1 MEQQAE
7 GNSSKDNYLRYTK
20 LEAGKPANFAL
31 LEEDPL
37 CYWLV
42 WADGTDGS
50 AKPFR
55 FVSQP
60 SQADI
65 DSEFGANY
73 TQALNYDKTGPRK
86 PQECLTWPVYNWDLS
101 LVQVLEVSH
110 VSLARQFAKYGLNR
124 KYSKNLLG
132 WDFELSKIQADMTR
146 YELLIV
152 PRDDEEHSDDKM
164 EAAWEKAQ
172 GNGFDLQQMVVGG
185 DPFNPAAS

>member
-65 DSEFGANY
+65 DAEFGTNY

-86 PQECLTWPVYNWDLS
+86 PQECLTWPVYNWDLN

-164 EAAWEKAQ
+164 DAAWEKAQ
-172 GNGFDLQQMVVGG
+172 KSGFDLQQMVVGG
-185 DPFNPAAS
+185 DPFNPAG

>member
-65 DSEFGANY
+65 DSEFGTNY

-164 EAAWEKAQ
+164 DAAWEKAQ

-185 DPFNPAAS
+185 DPFNPAG

>member
-65 DSEFGANY
+65 DSEFGTNY

-172 GNGFDLQQMVVGG
+172 KNGFDLQQMVVGG
-185 DPFNPAAS
+185 DPFNPAG

>member
-55 FVSQP
+55 FVTQP

-185 DPFNPAAS
+185 DPFNPAG

>member
-42 WADGTDGS
+42 WATGTDNS

-55 FVSQP
+55 FVSKP

-65 DSEFGANY
+65 DAELGTDY
-73 TQALNYDKTGPRK
+73 IQALDFHKVKTRPAV
-86 PQECLTWPVYNWDLS
+86 ECLTWPVYNWDLN

-110 VSLARQFAKYGLNR
+110 VSLARQVAKYGLNR
-124 KYSKNLLG
+124 KYSKNLLS
-132 WDFELSKIQADMTR
+132 WDFELSKIFGEMVR

-152 PRDDEEHSDDKM
+152 PRDDEEHDDEKM

-172 GNGFDLQQMVVGG
+172 KNGFDLQQMVVGG
-185 DPFNPAAS
+185 DPFNPAG

>member
-65 DSEFGANY
+65 DAEFGANY

-86 PQECLTWPVYNWDLS
+86 PQECLTWPVYNWDLN

-164 EAAWEKAQ
+164 DAAWEKAQ
-172 GNGFDLQQMVVGG
+172 KNGFDLQQMVVGG
-185 DPFNPAAS
+185 DPFNPAG

>member
-1 MEQQAE
+1 MEEQAE

-31 LEEDPL
+31 LEEDPV

-42 WADGTDGS
+42 WGTGTDNS

-55 FVSQP
+55 FVSKP

-65 DSEFGANY
+65 DAELGTDY
-73 TQALNYDKTGPRK
+73 VQALDFHKVKKRPAV
-86 PQECLTWPVYNWDLS
+86 ECLTWPVYNWDLN

-110 VSLARQFAKYGLNR
+110 VSLARQVAKYGLNR
-124 KYSKNLLG
+124 KYSKNLLS
-132 WDFELSKIQADMTR
+132 WDFELSKIFGEMVR

-152 PRDDEEHSDDKM
+152 PRDDEEHDDEKM

-172 GNGFDLQQMVVGG
+172 KNGFDLQQMVVGG
-185 DPFNPAAS
+185 DPFNPAG

>member
-65 DSEFGANY
+65 DSEFGTNY

-164 EAAWEKAQ
+164 DAAWEKAQ
-172 GNGFDLQQMVVGG
+172 KNGFDLQQMVVGG
-185 DPFNPAAS
+185 DPFNPAG

>member
-185 DPFNPAAS
+185 DPFNPAG

>member
-65 DSEFGANY
+65 DAEFGTNY

-86 PQECLTWPVYNWDLS
+86 PQECLTWPVYNWDLN

-164 EAAWEKAQ
+164 DAAWEKAQ
-172 GNGFDLQQMVVGG
+172 KNGFDLQQMVVGG
-185 DPFNPAAS
+185 DPFNPAG

>member
-65 DSEFGANY
+65 DAEFGTNY

-152 PRDDEEHSDDKM
+152 PRDDEEHDDDKM
-164 EAAWEKAQ
+164 ESAWEKAQ
-172 GNGFDLQQMVVGG
+172 KNGFDLQQMVVGG
-185 DPFNPAAS
+185 DPFNPAG

>member
-37 CYWLV
+37 CYWLI

-132 WDFELSKIQADMTR
+132 WDFELSKIQAEMTR

-152 PRDDEEHSDDKM
+152 PRDDEEHSDEKM

-185 DPFNPAAS
+185 DPFNPAG

>member
-65 DSEFGANY
+65 DSEFGTNY

-86 PQECLTWPVYNWDLS
+86 PQECLTWPVYNWDLN

-152 PRDDEEHSDDKM
+152 PRDDEEHEDDKM
-164 EAAWEKAQ
+164 DAAWEKAQ
-172 GNGFDLQQMVVGG
+172 KNGFDLQQMVVGG
-185 DPFNPAAS
+185 DPFNPAG

>member
-55 FVSQP
+55 FVTQP

-65 DSEFGANY
+65 DSEFGTNY

-86 PQECLTWPVYNWDLS
+86 PQECLTWPVYNWDLN

-164 EAAWEKAQ
+164 DAAWEKAQ

-185 DPFNPAAS
+185 DPFNPAG

>member
-55 FVSQP
+55 FVAQP

-65 DSEFGANY
+65 DAEFGTNY

-86 PQECLTWPVYNWDLS
+86 PQECLTWPVYNWDLN

-152 PRDDEEHSDDKM
+152 PRDDEEHEDDNM

-172 GNGFDLQQMVVGG
+172 KNGFDLQQMVVGG
-185 DPFNPAAS
+185 DPFNPAG

>member
-65 DSEFGANY
+65 DSEFGTNY

-86 PQECLTWPVYNWDLS
+86 PQECLTWPVYNWDLN

-164 EAAWEKAQ
+164 DAAWEKAQ

-185 DPFNPAAS
+185 DPFNPAG